1 LPWAMALRV
10 PIIKAAFKEGAAK
23 FFPYRSILI
32 PIQFDDPSLLALGF
46 AKRIAV
52 LHGATLHLLHIVPK
66 LRAIGEPD
74 VSENEHNRE
83 EKKARATFVEISNRY
98 LTGVKRQIH
107 AAAASSRAL
116 AKAVVQVAAEV
127 NADLIVL
134 KTHGRTGLSHLIIGS
149 VAEEIVRTAACPV
162 LTLSPLAQEK
172 AAHQRLQQSM
182 DA

>member
-1 LPWAMALRV
+1 MALRV

-52 LHGATLHLLHIVPK
+52 LHGATLHLRHIVPK

-98 LTGVKRQIH
+98 LTGVIH